1 MVDQNLK
8 SYRDPGDPNES
19 GAGRDSARCS
29 ETIDMFAPLVRTSD
43 RRYARDAADQIA
55 PVLGRIQVEVVD
67 AYRRHG
73 PMSSKVAEALPEFSR
88 YGRSTIQK
96 RISELFLVGALRYV
110 PGVDSAIY
118 ALDEDGL
125 RNPRTVETQECPTC
139 GHRSRAVTVRTTG

>member
-1 MVDQNLK
+1 MVDQDLK

-55 PVLGRIQVEVVD
+55 P
-67 AYRRHG
+67 
-73 PMSSKVAEALPEFSR
+73 MSSKVAEALHEFSR